1 MPSRSRLLSPSAD
14 GPDLEA
20 APREAPPGTGTFVDL
35 VEELVSQA
43 RRHVPPE
50 DAVLAGLRENLV
62 QEQRE
67 RLGERTVRAWW
78 AAPARPRPRVP
89 RQPPPSAVATAGT
102 AAALYDHVMDMLG
115 GRPAGR
121 TGTEPED

>member
-14 GPDLEA
+14 GPDLEP
-20 APREAPPGTGTFVDL
+20 APREVPPGTGTFVDL

-43 RRHVPPE
+43 RQQGAFE

-78 AAPARPRPRVP
+78 AAPARPRPRAP
-89 RQPPPSAVATAGT
+89 RQPPPPAVTTAGT
-102 AAALYDHVMDMLG
+102 AAALYDHVMDLLG
-115 GRPAGR
+115 GRPGDRA
-121 TGTEPED
+121 GTERED